1 MIWFEHDCAVV
12 TEGEDDNGHNDEG
25 GNDDDKKDSDDN
37 DNCRFDSDNAVF
49 RNFFLAA
56 ILDSPFLTFFG
67 GVTIEVDVLRLLEG
81 LAWDSNRFL
90 VVFAMVLI
98 LCCVVFFLE
107 E

>member
-1 MIWFEHDCAVV
+1 VIWFEHDCAVV

-81 LAWDSNRFL
+81 LA
-90 VVFAMVLI
+90 
-98 LCCVVFFLE
+98 
-107 E
+107 